1 MTKIKLCG
9 LKRECD
15 IAWANEFQLDYAGFV
30 FAGTKRRITDETA
43 QQLRNQLSE
52 TIPAVGV
59 FVNEPIAHITALVQN
74 GTIQLVQLHGQEDDS
89 YIQQLRQYVQVPVIQ
104 AFSIC
109 TIEDAEKAQQS
120 PADYILLDQGA
131 GGTGQPFDWSV
142 LQSMTRPY
150 FLAGGLTTSNVGQAL
165 SYHPYAVDVSSGIET
180 NGVKDKEKIKTFM
193 AHVRRAASQE
203 GIK

>member
-1 MTKIKLCG
+1 M
-9 LKRECD
+9 
-15 IAWANEFQLDYAGFV
+15 
-30 FAGTKRRITDETA
+30 
-43 QQLRNQLSE
+43 RNQLSE

-109 TIEDAEKAQQS
+109 TIEDTEKAQQS

-131 GGTGQPFDWSV
+131 GGTGQPFDWFV

-193 AHVRRAASQE
+193 AHVHRAASQE

>member
-15 IAWANEFQLDYAGFV
+15 IAWANEFQPDYAGFV

-52 TIPAVGV
+52 TIPAVDV

>member
-9 LKRECD
+9 LKRACD
-15 IAWANEFQLDYAGFV
+15 IAWANEFQPDYAGFV
-30 FAGTKRRITDETA
+30 FAGTKRRVTDEMA
-43 QQLRNQLSE
+43 RQLRNQLSK

-104 AFSIC
+104 AFSIR
-109 TIEDAEKAQQS
+109 TINDAKKAQQS
-120 PADYILLDQGA
+120 SADYILLDQGA

-142 LQSMTRPY
+142 LQHMTRPY
-150 FLAGGLTTSNVGQAL
+150 FLAGGLTIENVEQAL

-203 GIK
+203 GIE